1 MHPSLHSNC
10 HAKFNFKI
18 GYPTPYEREVRH
30 YKEADT
36 DLIRRSLEMVDWDRA
51 FTNNVKGIVNICT
64 NTTTILE
71 WPIN

>member
-1 MHPSLHSNC
+1 MLNLIL
-10 HAKFNFKI
+10 KFTI
-18 GYPTPYEREVRH
+18 LRHYEREVRH

-36 DLIRRSLEMVDWDRA
+36 DFIRPSLEMVDWDRA
-51 FTNNVKGIVNICT
+51 FTNNVKDIVDICT